1 MRLRGTEFPMNPNS
15 LLLLGALTMVI
26 VALTMDLTVRM
37 RHGRI
42 R

>member
-1 MRLRGTEFPMNPNS
+1 MNPNS
-15 LLLLGALTMVI
+15 LLLLGALIMVI
-26 VALTMDLTVRM
+26 VALIIDLTVRM